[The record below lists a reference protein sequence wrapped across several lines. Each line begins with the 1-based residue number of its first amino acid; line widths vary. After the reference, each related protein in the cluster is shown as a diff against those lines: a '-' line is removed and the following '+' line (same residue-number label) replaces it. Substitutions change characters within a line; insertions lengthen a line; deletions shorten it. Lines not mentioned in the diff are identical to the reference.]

1 MPAKDRIFKMIKN
14 ALIKDGWAI
23 THEPYRIRYES
34 DTLYTDLGAEKT
46 LAAERDGT
54 LIAVEVKSFLGDS
67 PLRDFEEALG
77 QYNVYL
83 AVMRT
88 VDPDRKLFMAVSDAT
103 FSDVFGRPAVRLA
116 LQQFPVAILVVDIV
130 SEEVVQWIP

>member
-1 MPAKDRIFKMIKN
+1 MIKN
-14 ALIKDGWAI
+14 ALVKDGWTI

-34 DTLYTDLGAEKT
+34 DTLYADLGAEKT
-46 LAAERDGT
+46 LAAERDGA
-54 LIAVEVKSFLGDS
+54 LIAVEIKSFLGDS

-77 QYNVYL
+77 QYHLYL

-88 VDPDRKLFMAVSDAT
+88 VDPDRKLFLAVTDAT
-103 FSDVFGRPAVRLA
+103 YSDVFSRPTVRLA
-116 LQQFPVAILVVDIV
+116 LQQFPVAVLVVNIV